1 MKKYIFIIL
10 LFLLAY
16 EAYPQVRLST
26 MDSVTT
32 FTPTD
37 LFWLNTKPSSAFL
50 NRKVSWRSLRSNL
63 EDFMA
68 DSAHTWAL
76 KQTFSSGAT
85 FSAGS
90 NGTVTFT
97 DSVVFA
103 SGGALFTYA
112 IVPVTNNLMNIGT
125 ATNYYRDIYAKN
137 FKVPNTEGNDSCT
150 ISYDDSVLTFTKEV
164 SIPNLSVTD
173 NFAMDSAAALQSLK
187 INPEEYTIA
196 NVADSI
202 IAIDS
207 LQSNIMLNTPGNV
220 VTPGIEKITMT
231 GAAVG
236 HIIILYTTEPS
247 DSVVFQD
254 SNSDGNLRMAG
265 DFTMKN
271 SDNIAFIFISDETA
285 GFEGW
290 MEIWRKDN

>member
-1 MKKYIFIIL
+1 MKKL
-10 LFLLAY
+10 LLITFLLILAY
-16 EAYPQVRLST
+16 EAYPQVRLSS

-37 LFWLNTKPSSAFL
+37 LFWLNTKPSSTYL
-50 NRKVSWRSLRSNL
+50 NKKVSWRSLRYNI
-63 EDFMA
+63 ENFMA
-68 DSAHTWAL
+68 DSVHTWAL

-85 FSAGS
+85 FSAGA
-90 NGTVTFT
+90 NGIVTFA
-97 DSVVFA
+97 DSVITA
-103 SGGALFTYA
+103 GLWTNWLHCGSSTGQIGERT
-112 IVPVTNNLMNIGT
+112 VPFFEVWSR
-125 ATNYYRDIYAKN
+125 Y

-164 SIPNLSVTD
+164 SIPTLNVTD

-187 INPEEYTIA
+187 IKPEEYTIA

-207 LQSNIMLNTPGNV
+207 LKSNVMLNTPGNV

-236 HIIILYTTEPS
+236 HILILYTTEPS

-254 SNSDGNLRMAG
+254 SNSDGNLKMAG

-271 SDNIAFIFISDETA
+271 NDNIAFIFINN
-285 GFEGW
+285 EGEGDNFW

>member
-1 MKKYIFIIL
+1 
-10 LFLLAY
+10 
-16 EAYPQVRLST
+16 
-26 MDSVTT
+26 
-32 FTPTD
+32 
-37 LFWLNTKPSSAFL
+37 
-50 NRKVSWRSLRSNL
+50 
-63 EDFMA
+63 
-68 DSAHTWAL
+68 
-76 KQTFSSGAT
+76 
-85 FSAGS
+85 
-90 NGTVTFT
+90 
-97 DSVVFA
+97 
-103 SGGALFTYA
+103 
-112 IVPVTNNLMNIGT
+112 
-125 ATNYYRDIYAKN
+125 
-137 FKVPNTEGNDSCT
+137 
-150 ISYDDSVLTFTKEV
+150 
-164 SIPNLSVTD
+164 
-173 NFAMDSAAALQSLK
+173 MDSAAALQSLK

>member
-16 EAYPQVRLST
+16 EAYPQIRLSS

-37 LFWLNTKPSSAFL
+37 LFWLNTKPSSSFV
-50 NRKVSWRSLRSNL
+50 NRKVSWSYLRSNMIDYIDGL
-63 EDFMA
+63 A
-68 DSAHTWAL
+68 NTWAL
-76 KQTFSSGAT
+76 KQTFTSGAT
-85 FSAGS
+85 FSAGANGGVTFSDSVINTGTS
-90 NGTVTFT
+90 NLNRIYPTTSSTSQIGTVLTPYQTIWGRYFR
-97 DSVVFA
+97 
-103 SGGALFTYA
+103 
-112 IVPVTNNLMNIGT
+112 M
-125 ATNYYRDIYAKN
+125 
-137 FKVPNTEGNDSCT
+137 PNTEGNDSCL
-150 ISYDDSVLTFTKEV
+150 ISYDDSIVTFDKEV
-164 SIPNLSVTD
+164 SIPNLNVTD

-196 NVADSI
+196 NVADSV
-202 IAIDS
+202 IAFDS
-207 LQSNIMLNTPGNV
+207 LQSNVMFNTPGNV

-236 HIIILYTTEPS
+236 HILILYTTEPS
-247 DSVVFQD
+247 DSIVFQD
-254 SNSDGNLRMAG
+254 SNADGNLKMAG

-271 SDNIAFIFISDETA
+271 NDNIAFIFIRNET
-285 GFEGW
+285 EGDNFW